1 MIRHTVLFMVFLLVS
16 LVYAGE
22 VVTTLP
28 DVVIHGIAK
37 GATRHFSKL
46 EITKSGAR
54 NAAEFLEQVAGL
66 AIRKDAASGGKQFAR
81 MGGSNINQ
89 VMVLLDG
96 IRISDVGS
104 SETDLSRIP
113 TEWIESIEVS
123 NGGSSVFGGEAIGGV
138 VSIRTSNILL
148 NNFTTVA
155 RGSETGTEVGARQD
169 WTKGHTQASIG
180 VTREQGAGDYRFRV
194 TEDDGN
200 GPFTIHLG
208 ETFRRE
214 NNALLR
220 DRLIGKILHSFGPHE
235 VSGSAWVD
243 RAEFGL
249 PGYLAPRPTPLAS
262 QEEQFRQTQLSWR
275 CDSKAGL
282 ISASASLQN
291 QTRDFSDPDPY
302 SYLHQSHEF
311 SERVSM
317 TASFQRSVRQVNM
330 HWNARTE
337 RERLESGV
345 LENTRATRNRWQ
357 TSLQL
362 ERVVKFGSAVR
373 QTVNLLFGTS
383 VERFGDAEV
392 QALPSGEVTYVNQVS
407 IPFTMGV
414 RGSRAYLAPSF
425 YSLFWNDELLA
436 QGNPDLRPETSEM
449 WQGFFKAR
457 TRSRFETA
465 IDIIA
470 SNNRVNDLI
479 YWRQAFDGR
488 WTPQNLRNATIDQLT
503 IGLEQVL
510 FPSHLDAGM
519 SMEWLEARD
528 HSGER
533 VTDGRYLIYRPLRT
547 FHAMLNWQT
556 LGFRGLIQAKWVDKQ
571 AVLETNSKWLAEY
584 SLFDIEVSRK
594 FDLGST
600 KWDAGLRCDNVFDT
614 DYRIVRFAPMPLRE
628 FTGFLSLHWGTDSK

>member
-1 MIRHTVLFMVFLLVS
+1 MTRLAVLFTIFTLEALVF
-16 LVYAGE
+16 AGE
-22 VVTTLP
+22 AVTTLP
-28 DVVIHGIAK
+28 EVVIHGM
-37 GATRHFSKL
+37 ATGSTRNFSKL
-46 EITKSGAR
+46 EIATSGAR
-54 NAAEFLEQVAGL
+54 NAAEFLEQVSGL

-81 MGGSNINQ
+81 IGGSNVNQ
-89 VMVLLDG
+89 VMVLVDG

-113 TEWIESIEVS
+113 AEWIESIEVS
-123 NGGSSVFGGEAIGGV
+123 TGGSSVFGGEAIGGV
-138 VSIRTSNILL
+138 ISINTSKVSL
-148 NNFTTVA
+148 NNFTTTMRA
-155 RGSETGTEVGARQD
+155 SETGTEVGAQQD

-282 ISASASLQN
+282 ISASAGLQN

-337 RERLESGV
+337 RERLDSGV

-362 ERVVKFGSAVR
+362 ERVVKFGSAAR

-392 QALPSGEVTYVNQVS
+392 QALPSGEVSYANKVS
-407 IPFTMGV
+407 IPFTIGV
-414 RGSRAYLAPSF
+414 RGSQAYLAPNF

-436 QGNPDLRPETSEM
+436 QGNPDLRPESSQM

-465 IDIIA
+465 IDIVA
-470 SNNRVNDLI
+470 SHNKVEDLI

-488 WTPQNLRNATIDQLT
+488 WTPQNLRKATLDQLT
-503 IGLEQVL
+503 IGVKQVVL
-510 FPSHLDAGM
+510 PSHLDAEL

-533 VTDGRYLIYRPLRT
+533 VTDGKYLIYRPLRT
-547 FHAMLNWQT
+547 FHAAVNGQT
-556 LGFRGLIQAKWVDKQ
+556 LGFHGSVRANWVDKQ
-571 AVLETNSKWLAEY
+571 AILETNSKWLAEY
-584 SLFDIEVSRK
+584 TLVDVELSREFSL
-594 FDLGST
+594 GNT
-600 KWDAGLRCDNVFDT
+600 NCDAGLRCDNVFDA
-614 DYRIVRFAPMPLRE
+614 DFRVVRFAPMPLRE
-628 FTGFLSLHWGTDSK
+628 FWLYVNLKLGD